1 MEGIS
6 AVKRKKPRHK
16 SIYETGFIILMLAYP
31 VAHFIVFWGIVNF
44 NSILRTFQ
52 RYVMWQDGKLVN
64 SWVWA
69 GLDNYKN
76 VWTGFSRADTKRIIG
91 NSLGYMVVSNFISLP
106 LAIIS
111 SYFLFKKMP
120 FAKWFRVIFFLPS
133 IIPIVVLATVFRF
146 QFDARFGLVNG
157 FLNIFGIESPSWFGV
172 YPNSQRMIYLY
183 CIWAGLG
190 FNVLLL
196 SGAISRLPVDLFE
209 YSHLEGMPYVKE
221 FFRIVIPLIWPTI
234 TTTFLLGLTSVFGV
248 MLQPMM
254 IMPGDANTQTIAL
267 KIYNSVRTANETA
280 RPEII
285 AFGLL
290 LSVMAMPFILAIKFG
305 MEKIYADVEF

>member
-1 MEGIS
+1 
-6 AVKRKKPRHK
+6 
-16 SIYETGFIILMLAYP
+16 
-31 VAHFIVFWGIVNF
+31 
-44 NSILRTFQ
+44 
-52 RYVMWQDGKLVN
+52 
-64 SWVWA
+64 
-69 GLDNYKN
+69 
-76 VWTGFSRADTKRIIG
+76 
-91 NSLGYMVVSNFISLP
+91 
-106 LAIIS
+106 
-111 SYFLFKKMP
+111 
-120 FAKWFRVIFFLPS
+120 
-133 IIPIVVLATVFRF
+133 
-146 QFDARFGLVNG
+146 
-157 FLNIFGIESPSWFGV
+157 
-172 YPNSQRMIYLY
+172 MIYLY